1 MTVCFS
7 LALGW
12 CVLTCVIVL
21 DKEEVCLEEYSKV
34 IFDDLVAGLMARVNC
49 NRVDVSVLAS
59 DQSSA

>member
-34 IFDDLVAGLMARVNC
+34 IFDDLVAGLMARVN
-49 NRVDVSVLAS
+49 
-59 DQSSA
+59 